1 MTRGL
6 RNNNPLNIRHSADQW
21 QGIATTQTDKSFVQ
35 FQSMAYGYRAA
46 WKILD
51 TYCLHFRREH
61 LPYNVR
67 NIITR
72 WAPPSE
78 NDTEAYIR
86 HVVRL
91 SGLGGYENIPRPNRY
106 RNFERLEKT
115 ARLIAAMTCVEN
127 GIPMKEVDMD
137 AIWKGYD
144 LAYPGRRV
152 IEEVEEIVELEDGFG
167 WDEYWGGRGWFSL
180 MGVKEDDA
188 HFDTPSILF
197 LLKFTTPWIS
207 N

>member
-1 MTRGL
+1 
-6 RNNNPLNIRHSADQW
+6 
-21 QGIATTQTDKSFVQ
+21 
-35 FQSMAYGYRAA
+35 MAYGYRAA
-46 WKILD
+46 WKTLD
-51 TYCLHFRREH
+51 TYCLRFRREH

-91 SGLGGYENIPRPNRY
+91 SGLGGNENIPRPNRY

-144 LAYPGRRV
+144 LAWPGRRV
-152 IEEVEEIVELEDGFG
+152 TEEVEEVPVLEDVFG
-167 WDEYWGGRGWFSL
+167 WDEYWGWS
-180 MGVKEDDA
+180 
-188 HFDTPSILF
+188 PQI
-197 LLKFTTPWIS
+197 
-207 N
+207 

>member
-1 MTRGL
+1 
-6 RNNNPLNIRHSADQW
+6 
-21 QGIATTQTDKSFVQ
+21 
-35 FQSMAYGYRAA
+35 MAYAYRAA

-51 TYCLHFRREH
+51 TYRLRFRREH

-115 ARLIAAMTCVEN
+115 ARLIVAMTCVEN
-127 GIPMKEVDMD
+127 GISMKEVDMD

-144 LAYPGRRV
+144 LAWPGRRV
-152 IEEVEEIVELEDGFG
+152 PEEVEEVPVLEDVSV
-167 WDEYWGGRGWFSL
+167 WDEYWDWSSWG
-180 MGVKEDDA
+180 
-188 HFDTPSILF
+188 
-197 LLKFTTPWIS
+197 
-207 N
+207 

>member
-35 FQSMAYGYRAA
+35 FRSMAYGYRAA

-51 TYCLHFRREH
+51 TYCLRFRREH

-78 NDTEAYIR
+78 NDTEAYIC
-86 HVVRL
+86 HVVRF
-91 SGLGGYENIPRPNRY
+91 SGLGGNENIPRPNRY

-137 AIWKGYD
+137 VIWKGYD
-144 LAYPGRRV
+144 LAWPGRRV
-152 IEEVEEIVELEDGFG
+152 TEVVEEETPVFEDVLG
-167 WDEYWGGRGWFSL
+167 WDEYWGWSPL
-180 MGVKEDDA
+180 V
-188 HFDTPSILF
+188 
-197 LLKFTTPWIS
+197 
-207 N
+207 